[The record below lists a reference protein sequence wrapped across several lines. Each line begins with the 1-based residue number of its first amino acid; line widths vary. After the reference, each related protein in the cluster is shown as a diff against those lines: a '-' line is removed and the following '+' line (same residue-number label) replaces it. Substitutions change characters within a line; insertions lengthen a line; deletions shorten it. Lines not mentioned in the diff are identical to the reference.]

1 MKTPEELYLD
11 LLKQCLTRAL
21 FPERYERLRPSNPLK
36 RLLYASISSALDRD
50 RLAVVHEARFDPD
63 ARAEGRDWPLEAE
76 TMIGLRRLDN
86 IQFCATDVMKR
97 DIPGDLLEAGTWRGG
112 ATILMRAVLKAY
124 GDTQR
129 RVWVADSFEG
139 VPHVDPRYP
148 ADRDDT
154 LAGQLAVS
162 LEEVKENF
170 RRYDLLDEQV
180 EFLPGWFR
188 ETLPNAPVNQLALL
202 RLDGDMYESTIV
214 TLRSLYPRLSPGGY
228 VIVDDYDWEGEGETG
243 VKVAIDD
250 FRSESRITDE
260 LQKVDWNC
268 VFWRRSSKDRGLA
281 R

>member
-1 MKTPEELYLD
+1 MQTPEELYLD

-21 FPERYERLRPSNPLK
+21 FPERYERLDPSNLLK

-50 RLAVVHEARFDPD
+50 RLALVHEARFDPE

-86 IQFCATDVMKR
+86 IQVCATDVIKR

-139 VPHVDPRYP
+139 VPRIDPRYP

-162 LEEVKENF
+162 LEDVKDNF

-188 ETLPNAPVNQLALL
+188 ETLPNAPVKQLALL

-214 TLRSLYPRLSPGGY
+214 ALRALYARLSPGGY
-228 VIVDDYDWEGEGETG
+228 VIVDDYSLETCKTA
-243 VKVAIDD
+243 VDD
-250 FRSESRITDE
+250 FRRERDIRDQLTSI
-260 LQKVDWNC
+260 DWTGA
-268 VFWRRSSKDRGLA
+268 FWMKSSDLDPSSM
-281 R
+281 

>member
-21 FPERYERLRPSNPLK
+21 FPERYEPLRPSSRK
-36 RLLYASISSALDRD
+36 KHLYASISRALDRSG
-50 RLAVVHEARFDPD
+50 LALVRKARFDAD

-86 IQFCATDVMKR
+86 IEFCATEVIKR
-97 DIPGDLLEAGTWRGG
+97 HVPGDLLEAGAWRGG

-124 GDTQR
+124 GDAQR
-129 RVWVADSFEG
+129 RVWVADSFKG

-154 LAGQLAVS
+154 LGGQLAVS
-162 LEEVKENF
+162 LEDVKENF
-170 RRYDLLDEQV
+170 RRYGLLDEQV

-188 ETLPNAPVNQLALL
+188 ETLPDAPVKRLAVL

-214 TLRSLYPRLSPGGY
+214 TLRSLYPKLSRGGY
-228 VIVDDYDWEGEGETG
+228 VIVDDYYWEGVGETG
-243 VKVAIDD
+243 VKVATDD
-250 FRSESRITDE
+250 FRSEQGITEE
-260 LQKVDWNC
+260 LQRVDWNC
-268 VFWRRSSKDRGLA
+268 VFWQRSA
-281 R
+281 